1 MNSIG
6 YQSVFEILCSK
17 NFTAQKM
24 CFFFT
29 FFFLIIK
36 TNDLQC
42 HNQSKFCPKVQF
54 SSFSS
59 ENWQFGFFVHAFQ
72 PKLWSI
78 KHEECKTL
86 KNGCE
91 PPKVLETVSQ
101 RAIDNFQS
109 PLKRFTSR
117 RHKIVKCVYLL
128 SEMTIC
134 LSKQSKFA
142 TNAPISFIFNFWS
155 PVTSRGHN

>member
-1 MNSIG
+1 M
-6 YQSVFEILCSK
+6 
-17 NFTAQKM
+17 
-24 CFFFT
+24 FFFT

-109 PLKRFTSR
+109 PFKA
-117 RHKIVKCVYLL
+117 IYLWSPQNFHNWL
-128 SEMTIC
+128 TLDWNFSEC
-134 LSKQSKFA
+134 SLSKIGLKMTTINKKIWNQLKTNFA
-142 TNAPISFIFNFWS
+142 RSNPAIENQTPQTYIWS
-155 PVTSRGHN
+155 VVFDE